1 LRARLRD
8 RNARREPPDL
18 LVTALVALLLVVAA
32 VCVLATAPN
41 TWTLLLAVG
50 AMVVGTLLLIG
61 VTGLQLDQS
70 ERPAPDRP
78 PPRPRAADEAAGSNP
93 APPPDAGESQT
104 TPVSVFSSADGD
116 APVALT
122 PTPIPDSVSQRSRPT
137 IERLLFV
144 ADAAVADVDELP
156 QFVRRVIDSA
166 AEVYVITPALPG
178 RLAWLADD
186 IDGCRQIADERLDT
200 VIEHLQSLGAHVS
213 QAAIRGSVL
222 TVIADAVTQINPDHI
237 LLALGASEHANWQE
251 HGLIERIEQRFGLP
265 LTTYAVDSHG
275 RTASAAGPLLLC
287 YDDTHEAARAIQT
300 AGGLFAGRRAVV
312 LTVRQP
318 PAAVLL
324 GVDPAWPTD
333 SSGDFFE
340 LDREGAEHGG
350 RVASDGVRIAR
361 SVGFDAEPLAVEAT
375 GPAWRTIV
383 EVADRYDAAA
393 IILGNRPRTTIA
405 ARLAGRVSG
414 AVAEH
419 AGRPTLVVGEPD
431 TDV

>member
-1 LRARLRD
+1 ML
-8 RNARREPPDL
+8 P
-18 LVTALVALLLVVAA
+18 VVAA
-32 VCVLATAPN
+32 VCILATAPN
-41 TWTLLLAVG
+41 TWTLLLAIG
-50 AMVVGTLLLIG
+50 AMVAGTLLLIG

-70 ERPAPDRP
+70 ERPAPERP
-78 PPRPRAADEAAGSNP
+78 PPPRGDADEAAGSDP
-93 APPPDAGESQT
+93 APPADAGESQT
-104 TPVSVFSSADGD
+104 APVCVFSSADGG
-116 APVALT
+116 AAVALT
-122 PTPIPDSVSQRSRPT
+122 PMPVPDSVSQRSRST

-156 QFVRRVIDSA
+156 QFVRGVIDAA

-200 VIEHLQSLGAHVS
+200 VIEHLRSLGAHVS
-213 QAAIRGSVL
+213 QAAMRGSVL
-222 TVIADAVTQINPDHI
+222 TVIADAVMQIDPDHI

-265 LTTYAVDSHG
+265 LTTYAVDTHG
-275 RTASAAGPLLLC
+275 RAESAAGPLLLC
-287 YDDTHEAARAIQT
+287 YDDTHEAARAIQI

-312 LTVRQP
+312 LTVWQP

-324 GVDPAWPTD
+324 GVDPTWPTD
-333 SSGDFFE
+333 SSGDFFA
-340 LDREGAEHGG
+340 LDREGAEYGG
-350 RVASDGVRIAR
+350 RVAGDGVRIAQ

-375 GPAWRTIV
+375 GPVWRTIV

-393 IILGNRPRTTIA
+393 IILGNTPRTTIA
-405 ARLAGRVSG
+405 AGLAGRVSS
-414 AVAEH
+414 AVTEH
-419 AGRPTLVVGEPD
+419 AGRPTLVAREPD

>member
-1 LRARLRD
+1 M
-8 RNARREPPDL
+8 
-18 LVTALVALLLVVAA
+18 ALVALLPVVAA
-32 VCVLATAPN
+32 VCILATAPH
-41 TWTLLLAVG
+41 TWTLLLAIG
-50 AMVVGTLLLIG
+50 AMVAGTLLLIG

-78 PPRPRAADEAAGSNP
+78 PPHPRDADEAAGSVP
-93 APPPDAGESQT
+93 APPPDASESPT
-104 TPVSVFSSADGD
+104 TPVSLFSSADGG

-122 PTPIPDSVSQRSRPT
+122 PTSVPDSVSQSGRPA

-156 QFVRRVIDSA
+156 QFVRRIIDSA
-166 AEVYVITPALPG
+166 AKVYVITPALPG

-200 VIEHLQSLGAHVS
+200 VIGHLRSLGAHVS
-213 QAAIRGSVL
+213 QAAIRGSVQ
-222 TVIADAVTQINPDHI
+222 TVVADAVTQIDPDHI

-265 LTTYAVDSHG
+265 LTTYDVDSHG

-287 YDDTHEAARAIQT
+287 YDDTHEAARAIQI
-300 AGGLFAGRRAVV
+300 AGGLFAGRRVIV
-312 LTVRQP
+312 LTVWQP

-324 GVDPAWPTD
+324 GVDPARPTD

-340 LDREGAEHGG
+340 LDREVAEYGG

-375 GPAWRTIV
+375 GPVWRTIV
-383 EVADRYDAAA
+383 EAADRYDAAA

-405 ARLAGRVSG
+405 ARLGERVSG

-419 AGRPTLVVGEPD
+419 SGRPTLVVGEPD